1 MVKAYLRYEPAQTFG
16 VIASSQSNIIYDHEG
31 KLAIAPALE
40 EVVVWDIKK
49 GTQIGKWKESGNKA
63 EVTSIARSPNNV
75 DYAVGYEDG
84 NIRIWNI
91 KSSTSNV
98 TLNGHK
104 GAVTALS
111 FDADGTRLV
120 SGSKDTD
127 IIMWDVVA
135 EVGQYRLKGHKD
147 QVTQVAFIERPNVE
161 INTAEDADMDA
172 DNAVTGVS
180 RAGFVLSSSKDTLL
194 KLWDLSTQHCRE
206 TVVGHRTEVW
216 SFAINGKKD
225 IIISGSSEQPLKVW
239 KLDWSVL
246 TQSLEELEAEE
257 QQPQQE
263 DAMEGVENQAPALK
277 KAINLYG
284 HLPRS
289 SRDRVITVQFHP
301 SQEYIGVQAA
311 DKSVELYRVRD
322 HDEIRK
328 KMQRR
333 KRRQKEKGKEVEESD
348 EIQVEDEFT
357 PHVIVR
363 TPVKVRSFDF
373 APVTDVKKAGSI
385 QMLTSL
391 INNTIDVYSAPLPV
405 KKTANE
411 DQPEPVR
418 MHSLDLQG
426 HRGDIRTLA
435 LSSDDELL
443 ASASNNMLKVWN
455 VKTASCIRTLEC
467 GFALC
472 CAFLPGNRHIIVGTK
487 TGELELFDLASSAII
502 ESIKAH
508 DGAVYSLQ
516 VRPDK
521 RGLVTGSA
529 DKDVKF
535 WDFDMV
541 EDNTPGGNAQA
552 RPKRLTLAH
561 MRTLKMSDEVLCVK
575 YSPDQNLVAVSL
587 LDTTV
592 KVFYHDTLKFF
603 LSLYGHKLPVLSM
616 DISSD
621 STLIATCSA
630 DKNVKLWGL
639 DFGDCHKSIFAHS
652 ESIMAVQF
660 VWGTHYFFTA
670 SKDKTVKYWD
680 GDKFENIM
688 KLEGHHGEVWSM
700 AISKHGTFVIS
711 GSHDRSLRVWER
723 TEEQL
728 FLEEEREKELE
739 ELYEST
745 LAGQMEKTD
754 LNGDENELESAG
766 KQTMETLKAGEK
778 IIEALELADED
789 QLALR
794 AYEQAK
800 SRNLPAVLPQRNPI
814 LIAMGDLPADKY
826 VLTVVEKVRAN
837 DLEEALLVLPFSQ
850 VLSLINYLDQ
860 WAKKDWNIVLV
871 CRILFTLLKTHHHQ
885 IVANRMM
892 RPMLDSIRFNLRSQ
906 LQKHKDTMGYN
917 RAALTYMQRD
927 YKSRHMTEFQDE
939 EGPASQDGQE
949 KKRKFVNVT
958 V

>member
-1 MVKAYLRYEPAQTFG
+1 MVKAYLRYEPSQTFG
-16 VIASSQSNIIYDHEG
+16 VINSTGSNIIYDHEG

-40 EVVVWDIKK
+40 EVIVWDIKK
-49 GTQIGKWKESGNKA
+49 GTQIGKWKDLSNRS
-63 EVTSIARSPNNV
+63 EVTCIARSPNNY
-75 DYAVGYEDG
+75 DFAVGYEDG

-91 KSSTSNV
+91 KTSTSTV
-98 TLNGHK
+98 TLNGHR

-111 FDADGTRLV
+111 FDSNGTRLV

-127 IIMWDVVA
+127 IIIWDVVA

-147 QVTQVAFIERPNVE
+147 QITQLAFIERNLTKE
-161 INTAEDADMDA
+161 TEDEMNTDE
-172 DNAVTGVS
+172 NTIGVS
-180 RAGFVLSSSKDTLL
+180 RSGYVLSSSKDTLL

-225 IIISGSSEQPLKVW
+225 IIISGSSEQVLKVW
-239 KLDWSVL
+239 KIDWSVL
-246 TQSLEELEAEE
+246 AQSLEQLEAEE
-257 QQPQQE
+257 QQPQE
-263 DAMEGVENQAPALK
+263 LDAMDGVEHQAPSLK

-284 HLPRS
+284 NLPRS

-311 DKSVELYRVRD
+311 DKSVELYRVRE
-322 HDEIRK
+322 HEEIRK

-333 KRRQKEKGKEVEESD
+333 KRRQKEKGKEIEASD

-373 APVTDVKKAGSI
+373 APVTDVKKAGQI
-385 QMLTSL
+385 QFVASL

-405 KKTANE
+405 KKASNE
-411 DQPEPVR
+411 EQPEPVR
-418 MHSLDLQG
+418 LHSLDLQG
-426 HRGDIRTLA
+426 HRGDIRALA
-435 LSSDDELL
+435 LSTDDELL
-443 ASASNNMLKVWN
+443 ASASNNILKIWN
-455 VKTASCIRTLEC
+455 VKSTTCIRSLEC

-472 CAFLPGNRHIIVGTK
+472 SAFLPGNRHVIVGTK
-487 TGELELFDLASSAII
+487 TGELELYDLASSSML

-508 DGAVYSLQ
+508 DGAIYSLQ

-535 WDFDMV
+535 WDFDMI
-541 EDNTPGGNAQA
+541 DDKSIDGNAQT
-552 RPKRLTLAH
+552 RPKRLTLSH

-639 DFGDCHKSIFAHS
+639 DFGDCHKSIFAHQ

-688 KLEGHHGEVWSM
+688 KLEGHHGEVWSLV
-700 AISKHGTFVIS
+700 ISKHGTFVVS
-711 GSHDRSLRVWER
+711 GSHDRSLRIWER

-728 FLEEEREKELE
+728 FLEEEREKELD

-754 LNGDENELESAG
+754 LNEVDELGSAG

-778 IIEALELADED
+778 IIEALDLGDED
-789 QLALR
+789 QAALA
-794 AYEQAK
+794 AYHKAK
-800 SRNLPAVLPQRNPI
+800 SQNLPASLPQRNPI

-826 VLTVVEKVRAN
+826 VLQVVEKVRAN
-837 DLEEALLVLPFSQ
+837 DLEEALLVLPFSK
-850 VLSLINYLDQ
+850 VMSLINYLDQ

-892 RPMLDSIRFNLRSQ
+892 RPMLDSIRFHLRSQ

-917 RAALTYMQRD
+917 RAALVYMQRD
-927 YKSRHMTEFQDE
+927 YKSKHMTEFQDE
-939 EGPASQDGQE
+939 DGPSTDDGQE